1 MKIINVS
8 EDEGWEGSHV
18 FQSLEMGLKKK
29 KTNHSFETSLLSN
42 FNYLDLNSINKLLH
56 KVSAWNAGNQCSIP
70 GLGRFPGE
78 GNGNSL

>member
-42 FNYLDLNSINKLLH
+42 FN
-56 KVSAWNAGNQCSIP
+56 
-70 GLGRFPGE
+70 
-78 GNGNSL
+78 